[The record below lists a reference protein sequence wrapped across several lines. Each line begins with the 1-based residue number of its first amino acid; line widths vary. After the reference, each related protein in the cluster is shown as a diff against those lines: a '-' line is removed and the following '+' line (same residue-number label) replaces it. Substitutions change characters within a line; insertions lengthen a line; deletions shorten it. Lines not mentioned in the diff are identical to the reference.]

1 MLKGGTMD
9 AQTVIVW
16 FIILFSIPFFVFFC
30 IVVFSAA
37 LLMFSK
43 KGKKEGGALVEKTGI
58 V

>member
-9 AQTVIVW
+9 AQIVIVL
-16 FIILFSIPFFVFFC
+16 FIILFCIPFFVLFC
-30 IVVFSAA
+30 ILVFSTA